1 MKFKYL
7 GIGVILATMTL
18 SACDININTGSGSD
32 TKDAKDSNEQ
42 AENSNDNN
50 NDDNQSSSNNNTSS
64 DNNNQK
70 RNSNNDKSIVTRGNV
85 IDFVESY
92 EGHSLD
98 TDQYNYKEPEKD
110 DNGSWGFSFTDNDGD
125 LAGSYIVDKY
135 GNVTKYDED
144 GEIDNSDDDDS
155 TSVTRGNVIDFVES
169 YEGHSLDTDQY
180 TYKEP
185 EKNDKGNWGFSFTDK
200 DGNLAGSYIVDKYGS
215 VTKYDEDGEIDY
227 GSDDDDDSTS
237 VTRGNVIDFVE
248 SYEGHSLDTD
258 QYTYKEPEQSN
269 NGDWGFSFTDKDGNL
284 AGSYI
289 VDEYGDVTKYD
300 EDGDPE

>member
-1 MKFKYL
+1 MKLKYL

-32 TKDAKDSNEQ
+32 TKDSKDSNKQ
-42 AENSNDNN
+42 SQNSNDNN

-64 DNNNQK
+64 DNNDRKSNSNNNNNN
-70 RNSNNDKSIVTRGNV
+70 NSNNDDDNSVVTRGNV

-98 TDQYNYKEPEKD
+98 TN
-110 DNGSWGFSFTDNDGD
+110 
-125 LAGSYIVDKY
+125 
-135 GNVTKYDED
+135 
-144 GEIDNSDDDDS
+144 
-155 TSVTRGNVIDFVES
+155 
-169 YEGHSLDTDQY
+169 QY

-185 EKNDKGNWGFSFTDK
+185 EKNDKGNWGFSFTDN
-200 DGNLAGSYIVDKYGS
+200 DGDLAGSYIIDKYGN
-215 VTKYDEDGEIDY
+215 VTKYDEDGEIDN
-227 GSDDDDDSTS
+227 GSDDDDSTS

-289 VDEYGDVTKYD
+289 VDEDGDVTKYD
-300 EDGDPE
+300 ENGDPE

>member
-1 MKFKYL
+1 MKLKYL

-32 TKDAKDSNEQ
+32 TKDSKDSNKQ
-42 AENSNDNN
+42 SQNSNDNN

-64 DNNNQK
+64 DNNDRK
-70 RNSNNDKSIVTRGNV
+70 SNSNNNNNNNND
-85 IDFVESY
+85 
-92 EGHSLD
+92 
-98 TDQYNYKEPEKD
+98 D
-110 DNGSWGFSFTDNDGD
+110 DNS
-125 LAGSYIVDKY
+125 V
-135 GNVTKYDED
+135 
-144 GEIDNSDDDDS
+144 
-155 TSVTRGNVIDFVES
+155 VTRGNVIDFVES

-185 EKNDKGNWGFSFTDK
+185 EKNDKGNWGFSFTDN
-200 DGNLAGSYIVDKYGS
+200 DGDLAGSYIIDKYGN
-215 VTKYDEDGEIDY
+215 VTKYDEDGEIDN
-227 GSDDDDDSTS
+227 GSDDDDSTS

-289 VDEYGDVTKYD
+289 VDEDGDVTKYD
-300 EDGDPE
+300 ENGDPE